1 MNITDKRSKT
11 VQNENSNGFFFF
23 PWKLEKK
30 KDENVYS
37 PLLLLEYAIV

>member
-11 VQNENSNGFFFF
+11 VQNENSNGFFFSLGN
-23 PWKLEKK
+23 WKKK